1 MRKMLLS
8 FVLLVSAGIGN
19 ARGEMIV
26 KETGDSNRVLV
37 MIPGFACSGD
47 VWDETAAA
55 LSLQYHCLQL
65 TLPGFAGAVPTEQP
79 SFQKMEEQIVGEL
92 LKRHIQKASF
102 IGHSMGGG
110 LAMAIAADYPEMVES
125 VCIVDA
131 LPCLSALYNP
141 AFKANPDKD
150 YSAEVERFMSMDD
163 EQYKRTQQ
171 MGAATQTCSP
181 ERIPTI
187 LDWVAKTDRRTYI
200 SMYHSYSNT
209 DLRETLNRVQT
220 KMLVLLEPQFRGI
233 ENTVRHQF
241 AGKKDTEIHFASKG
255 LHFIMYDDWDWY
267 INHIMS
273 FFNYHVDKAV

>member
-1 MRKMLLS
+1 MRKMLLF

-102 IGHSMGGG
+102 IGHSMG
-110 LAMAIAADYPEMVES
+110 
-125 VCIVDA
+125 
-131 LPCLSALYNP
+131 

-150 YSAEVERFMSMDD
+150 YSAEV
-163 EQYKRTQQ
+163 
-171 MGAATQTCSP
+171 
-181 ERIPTI
+181 
-187 LDWVAKTDRRTYI
+187 
-200 SMYHSYSNT
+200 
-209 DLRETLNRVQT
+209 
-220 KMLVLLEPQFRGI
+220 
-233 ENTVRHQF
+233 
-241 AGKKDTEIHFASKG
+241 
-255 LHFIMYDDWDWY
+255 
-267 INHIMS
+267 
-273 FFNYHVDKAV
+273 